1 MIFKYELIEAIN
13 GLSHDLTALSIKVS
27 DLEKEVKA
35 LKAKVKKNAAVPV
48 KIKKKIAPQPRGKD
62 GKFAKRK

>member
-1 MIFKYELIEAIN
+1 MIFKLELIEAIN
-13 GLSHDLTALSIKVS
+13 ELSHDLTALSIRVY

-35 LKAKVKKNAAVPV
+35 LKTKVKKNATVPV
-48 KIKKKIAPQPRGKD
+48 KIKKKATPQPRGKD